1 MNDIALV
8 RPATLA
14 DCAELAAFAA
24 HCFTETFG
32 HNYPADHLTEFLADS
47 YPTDGFA
54 SSVQAR
60 DKLLLVAV
68 RDGAITGYVEAGPL
82 GLPVAD
88 PELGAQELKRLYLG
102 DSERGT
108 GLAAHLFT
116 TVSDWA
122 RSLGAPAL
130 YLGVWTL
137 NPRALAFYARMGMV
151 EVGAYQFKVGG
162 TLDDELILRL
172 AL

>member
-1 MNDIALV
+1 MSGLALV

-14 DCAELAAFAA
+14 DCEELAAFAA
-24 HCFTETFG
+24 QCFTQTFG
-32 HNYPADHLTEFLADS
+32 HNYPPDHLAEFLADS
-47 YPTDGFA
+47 YTAEGF
-54 SSVQAR
+54 SSSAHAPDR
-60 DKLLLVAV
+60 LLLVAV
-68 RDGAITGYVEAGPL
+68 RNGAITGYVEAGPL
-82 GLPVAD
+82 GLPVTK
-88 PELGAQELKRLYLG
+88 PEPGARELKRLYLG

-116 TVSDWA
+116 AVADWA
-122 RSLGAPAL
+122 RGDGAPAL

-137 NPRALAFYARMGMV
+137 NPRALTFYARMGMV

-172 AL
+172 GL